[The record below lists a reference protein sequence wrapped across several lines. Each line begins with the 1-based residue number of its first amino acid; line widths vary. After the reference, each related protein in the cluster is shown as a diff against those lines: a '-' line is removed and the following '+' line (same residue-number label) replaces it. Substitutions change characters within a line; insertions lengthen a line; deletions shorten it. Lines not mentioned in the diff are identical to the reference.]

1 MNSNSKL
8 SISIL
13 FIVALSTGFL
23 SMSFVQR
30 AHAFSINVGDIH
42 MNFDDLQGST
52 GPQGPAGPQCQ
63 QGEKGDKGDK
73 GDTGAQGEK
82 GEKGDKG
89 DTGAQGE
96 KGEKGDTGASAP
108 AKDLSIRTVKGD
120 FVYNYG
126 AHSSI
131 ASCDSDEILTGGGSE
146 HKWVDFR
153 LAYSKPVRNS
163 WEAKSFP
170 LTNEYPSYTQAYAQC
185 QKLVSNS

>member
-52 GPQGPAGPQCQ
+52 GPQGPAGPQGQ
-63 QGEKGDKGDK
+63 QGEKGD
-73 GDTGAQGEK
+73 
-82 GEKGDKG
+82 KGDKG

-120 FVYNYG
+120 FVYNDG
-126 AHSSI
+126 AHSS
-131 ASCDSDEILTGGGSE
+131 
-146 HKWVDFR
+146 
-153 LAYSKPVRNS
+153 
-163 WEAKSFP
+163 
-170 LTNEYPSYTQAYAQC
+170 
-185 QKLVSNS
+185 